1 MPKVMV
7 VDDSLSVRKVVERA
21 LATRSIGVVSAASGS
36 EALAVLEREEP
47 DVVVCDVVMP
57 DRDGYQICEYVK
69 THPKLGKTP
78 VLLISGIVN
87 NTVLEKA
94 ARVNSNGV
102 MGKPFAAEDLL
113 RKIDEL
119 LAAGGNGNGHSA
131 PPVAAAPAP
140 TPALTMEAPD
150 VRLSFPRD
158 AGEATPAEPAPETA
172 GAASVAAVLAQF
184 AALPGVELAALVDR
198 EGFVVESTA
207 PTKLDT
213 EVAGAFASCL
223 AESTEGIGR
232 ELERGGL
239 HGMILEYE
247 RGMVVLHSVGS
258 AAILGIVLGDP
269 ASLGKVRYLVKK
281 VITDLQKA

>member
-36 EALAVLEREEP
+36 EAIAALEREAP

-57 DRDGYQICEYVK
+57 DRDGYQICEYIK
-69 THPKLGKTP
+69 THPKLAKTP

-102 MGKPFAAEDLL
+102 MGKPFAADDLL
-113 RKIDEL
+113 RKIDDL
-119 LAAGGNGNGHSA
+119 LAAGGNGNGHATDA
-131 PPVAAAPAP
+131 PSTPAPA
-140 TPALTMEAPD
+140 AEAAD
-150 VRLSFPRD
+150 ARLSFPRD
-158 AGEATPAEPAPETA
+158 AAATAAAPADASTA
-172 GAASVAAVLAQF
+172 VSVSTVLAQF

-232 ELERGGL
+232 ELERGNL

-281 VITDLQKA
+281 VITDLQKAV

>member
-21 LATRSIGVVSAASGS
+21 LATRNIGVVSAASGS
-36 EALAVLEREEP
+36 EALEALEREAP

-57 DRDGYQICEYVK
+57 DRDGYQICDYIK
-69 THPKLGKTP
+69 NHPRLAKTP

-94 ARVNSNGV
+94 AKVNSNGV

-113 RKIDEL
+113 KKIDDL
-119 LAAGGNGNGHSA
+119 LAAAGNGNGH
-131 PPVAAAPAP
+131 AAPAASAPAPAVEP
-140 TPALTMEAPD
+140 TDA
-150 VRLSFPRD
+150 RLSFPRD
-158 AGEATPAEPAPETA
+158 AGAPAAATADAP
-172 GAASVAAVLAQF
+172 ASVSAVLAQF

-198 EGFVVESTA
+198 EGFVVEATA

-213 EVAGAFASCL
+213 EVAGAFAACL

-232 ELERGGL
+232 ELERGNL

-281 VITDLQKA
+281 VITDLQKAV

>member
-21 LATRSIGVVSAASGS
+21 LATRSISVVSAASGS
-36 EALAVLEREEP
+36 EAIAALEREAP

-57 DRDGYQICEYVK
+57 DRDGYQICEYIK
-69 THPKLGKTP
+69 THPKLAKTP

-102 MGKPFAAEDLL
+102 MGKPFAADDLL
-113 RKIDEL
+113 RKIDDL
-119 LAAGGNGNGHSA
+119 LAAGGNGNGHATADPST
-131 PPVAAAPAP
+131 PP
-140 TPALTMEAPD
+140 TPAADAADP
-150 VRLSFPRD
+150 RLSFPRD
-158 AGEATPAEPAPETA
+158 ASTTAAAPADASTA
-172 GAASVAAVLAQF
+172 VSVSTVLSQF

-232 ELERGGL
+232 ELERGNL

-281 VITDLQKA
+281 VITDLQKAV

>member
-21 LATRSIGVVSAASGS
+21 LATRSIAVVSAASGS
-36 EALAVLEREEP
+36 EALAALEREEP

-119 LAAGGNGNGHSA
+119 LAAGGNGNGH
-131 PPVAAAPAP
+131 AAPAASP
-140 TPALTMEAPD
+140 PPALTMETPD
-150 VRLSFPRD
+150 ARVSFPRD
-158 AGEATPAEPAPETA
+158 AVENTPAEPIADTA

-198 EGFVVESTA
+198 EGFVVESTS

-281 VITDLQKA
+281 VITELQKAV

>member
-21 LATRSIGVVSAASGS
+21 LATRNIGVVSAASGS
-36 EALAVLEREEP
+36 EAVAALEREAP

-57 DRDGYQICEYVK
+57 DRDGYQICEYIK
-69 THPKLGKTP
+69 THPKLAKTP

-94 ARVNSNGV
+94 AKVNSNGV

-113 RKIDEL
+113 RKIDDL
-119 LAAGGNGNGHSA
+119 LAAAGNGNGH
-131 PPVAAAPAP
+131 AAPAP
-140 TPALTMEAPD
+140 SAPPAATADSAEA
-150 VRLSFPRD
+150 RLSLARD
-158 AGEATPAEPAPETA
+158 AAETA
-172 GAASVAAVLAQF
+172 VAADASTAGSVSAVLAQF

-198 EGFVVESTA
+198 EGFVVESTV

-232 ELERGGL
+232 ELERGNL

-281 VITDLQKA
+281 VITDLQKAV